1 MQNKEGHDLKFHGG
15 KKPQVILKSKNKRM
29 GDLLLKS
36 IKLENPSYFMIVS
49 SGPTLHNVI
58 QDRVK

>member
-1 MQNKEGHDLKFHGG
+1 
-15 KKPQVILKSKNKRM
+15 M